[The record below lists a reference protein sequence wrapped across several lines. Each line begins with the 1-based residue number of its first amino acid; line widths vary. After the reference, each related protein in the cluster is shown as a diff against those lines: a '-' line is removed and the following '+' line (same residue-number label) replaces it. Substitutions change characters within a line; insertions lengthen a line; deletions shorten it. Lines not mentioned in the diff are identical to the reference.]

1 MGNRLS
7 TIEETEVIDPGAELG
22 YFKAIKTDRIQY
34 LYEQLRSKR
43 LSDFDIDHHT
53 DTLSWADYFRI
64 FGEIGGQNEEYEADE
79 ARRSWHPA
87 TRDLLL
93 TPLERE
99 PAPVRPPKGIPDDYT
114 EDVPSDD
121 DDDESNDGGE
131 VKSKGKGAVASKP
144 ITPLA
149 PLLPPNWDPQKTNP
163 IFFGSSVSSWP
174 EYVQNKRQEKLNHL
188 AMERATVER
197 AYNKRKTALDSFE
210 AAHAGRVAT
219 RQRKIDELVE
229 AYEAANDKRMFEFE
243 KNERSLPPVAFKQ
256 FSVSLID
263 INNDD
268 DHVSCMRLY
277 CLFV

>member
-7 TIEETEVIDPGAELG
+7 TIEETQVEDPGAEFG

-34 LYEQLRSKR
+34 LYEQIRSKR
-43 LSDFDIDHHT
+43 LSDFNIEHHT

-87 TRDLLL
+87 TKDLLL
-93 TPLERE
+93 THLKRE

-114 EDVPSDD
+114 EDVPSE
-121 DDDESNDGGE
+121 DDESNDDDDSDKNE
-131 VKSKGKGAVASKP
+131 LKSKANSKSASKP
-144 ITPLA
+144 VTPLP

-163 IFFGSSVSSWP
+163 IFFGSSVSSWSDF
-174 EYVQNKRQEKLNHL
+174 VQTKREEKLNHA

-197 AYNKRKTALDSFE
+197 AYNKRKIALDSFE
-210 AAHAGRVAT
+210 IAHANRVAT

-229 AYEAANDKRMFEFE
+229 AYEAADDKRMFEFE

-256 FSVSLID
+256 FSVSFKL
-263 INNDD
+263 N
-268 DHVSCMRLY
+268 LY
-277 CLFV
+277 Y